1 MAKEDS
7 FLTLKQQI
15 KSGNTGN
22 LYLFFGEEVFV
33 KDMYL
38 EKMKSFVPDGGFADF
53 NYIFLDAKD
62 AVSEKV
68 DDALNSF
75 PMMSEKKLVVI
86 KNSGI
91 FKKATE
97 EVKNFWLERL
107 ADIPDYVLLIF
118 DEQEADKRSV
128 LYKAITKN
136 GLAVEFSYMK
146 DYEVSAWVVREAQ
159 KAGKKISKDAA
170 DYLVAMCDPGIA
182 NVKNELLKLLDY
194 SDSEIYKSD
203 IDKVVSKP
211 LSIVVFDITD
221 GLMQGN
227 GDKVMS
233 IIMQM
238 KENRESAFNVLYLLF
253 SAFDKMLY
261 AKLLLDEGLSYD
273 VVASRLKIAPFIAKK
288 YIDGAKNFS
297 LKFLEDR
304 ICAASDWDFN
314 IKQGKIDEWNALL
327 QYVFECMNK
336 QKEGF

>member
-15 KSGNTGN
+15 KDNNIGN

-38 EKMKSFVPDGGFADF
+38 ERMKSFVPDGGFADF

-62 AVSEKV
+62 AISEKV

-91 FKKATE
+91 FKKASE
-97 EVKNFWLERL
+97 EVKEFWLERL

-128 LYKAITKN
+128 LYKAVTKH
-136 GLAVEFSYMK
+136 GLGVEFSYLK
-146 DYEVSAWVVREAQ
+146 DYEVASWVAREVQ

-170 DYLVAMCDPGIA
+170 EYLVAMCDPGIS
-182 NVKNELLKLLDY
+182 NVKNELQKLIDY
-194 SDSEIYKSD
+194 ADSEIYKSD

-221 GLMQGN
+221 SLMAGN

-238 KENRESAFNVLYLLF
+238 KENRESAFNVLYLLC
-253 SAFDKMLY
+253 SA
-261 AKLLLDEGLSYD
+261 
-273 VVASRLKIAPFIAKK
+273 
-288 YIDGAKNFS
+288 
-297 LKFLEDR
+297 
-304 ICAASDWDFN
+304 
-314 IKQGKIDEWNALL
+314 
-327 QYVFECMNK
+327 
-336 QKEGF
+336 

>member
-15 KSGNTGN
+15 KAGNTGN

-62 AVSEKV
+62 AVSDKV
-68 DDALNSF
+68 DDALDSF
-75 PMMSEKKLVVI
+75 PMMSDKKLVVI

-91 FKKATE
+91 FKKSSE
-97 EVKNFWLERL
+97 EVKDFWLKHL
-107 ADIPDYVLLIF
+107 ADVPDYVLLIF
-118 DEQEADKRSV
+118 DEQEVDKRNA
-128 LYKAITKN
+128 LYKAVTKN

-159 KAGKKISKDAA
+159 KVGKKISKDAA

-182 NVKNELLKLLDY
+182 NVKNELSKLLDY
-194 SDSEIYKSD
+194 CDSEIYKSD

-211 LSIVVFDITD
+211 LSLVVFDITD

-227 GDKVMS
+227 GDKVLS

-238 KENRESAFNVLYLLF
+238 KENKESAFNVLYLLF

-261 AKLLLDEGLSYD
+261 SKLLLDEGLSYD
-273 VVASRLKIAPFIAKK
+273 VVAQRLKLAPFIAKK

-297 LKFLEDR
+297 AEFLEDR
-304 ICAASDWDFN
+304 ICAASECDFN
-314 IKQGKIDEWNALL
+314 IKQGKIDEWTALM
-327 QYVFECMNK
+327 QYIFECLNK
-336 QKEGF
+336 QKKRD

>member
-7 FLTLKQQI
+7 FLKLKQQI
-15 KSGNTGN
+15 KTGDIGN

-38 EKMKSFVPDGGFADF
+38 DKMKSFVPDGGFADF
-53 NYIFLDAKD
+53 NYIFLDGKEAIGT
-62 AVSEKV
+62 KV
-68 DDALNSF
+68 DDAIDSF

-97 EVKNFWLERL
+97 DVKDFWSERL

-118 DEQEADKRSV
+118 DEQEVDKRNA
-128 LYKAITKN
+128 LYKAVDKN
-136 GLAVEFSYMK
+136 GLSVEFSYMK
-146 DYEVSAWVVREAQ
+146 DYEVASWVAREVQ

-194 SDSEIYKSD
+194 SDGEIYKSD

-211 LSIVVFDITD
+211 LSIVVFEITD
-221 GLMQGN
+221 SLMTGN

-233 IIMQM
+233 IILKM
-238 KENRESAFNVLYLLF
+238 KENRESAFNILYLLH

-273 VVASRLKIAPFIAKK
+273 VVASRLKLAPFISKK
-288 YIDGAKNFS
+288 YIEGAKRFS
-297 LKFLEDR
+297 DKFLKDR
-304 ICAASDWDFN
+304 VCAAAEIDLS
-314 IKQGKIDEWNALL
+314 IKQGETDEWTALL
-327 QYVFECMNK
+327 QYVFECINK
-336 QKEGF
+336 NK

>member
-15 KSGNTGN
+15 KDNNIGN

-38 EKMKSFVPDGGFADF
+38 ERMKSFVPDGGFADF

-62 AVSEKV
+62 AISEKV

-91 FKKATE
+91 FKKASE
-97 EVKNFWLERL
+97 EVKEFWLERL

-128 LYKAITKN
+128 LYKAVTKH
-136 GLAVEFSYMK
+136 GLGVEFSYLK
-146 DYEVSAWVVREAQ
+146 DYEVASWVAREVQ

-170 DYLVAMCDPGIA
+170 EYLVAMCDPGIS
-182 NVKNELLKLLDY
+182 NVKNELQKLIDY
-194 SDSEIYKSD
+194 ADSEIYKSD

-221 GLMQGN
+221 SLMAGN

-238 KENRESAFNVLYLLF
+238 KENRESAFNVLYLLC

-261 AKLLLDEGLSYD
+261 CKLLLDEGLSYD
-273 VVASRLKIAPFIAKK
+273 VVSSRLKLAPFIAKK
-288 YIDGAKNFS
+288 YIEGGKRFS
-297 LKFLEDR
+297 AKFLEDR
-304 ICAASDWDFN
+304 ATKAAECDLA
-314 IKQGKIDEWNALL
+314 IKQGEVDEWTALM
-327 QYVFECMNK
+327 QYVFECINEKGM
-336 QKEGF
+336 

>member
-15 KSGNTGN
+15 KSGDTGN

-62 AVSEKV
+62 AVSDKV
-68 DDALNSF
+68 DDALDSF

-91 FKKATE
+91 FKKSGE
-97 EVKNFWLERL
+97 DIKDFWLERI
-107 ADIPDYVLLIF
+107 ADVPDYVLLIF
-118 DEQEADKRSV
+118 DEQEIDKRNA
-128 LYKAITKN
+128 LYKAVTKH

-146 DYEVSAWVVREAQ
+146 DYEVSAWVAREAQ
-159 KAGKKISKDAA
+159 KGGKKISKDAA

-182 NVKNELLKLLDY
+182 NVKNELSKLLDY
-194 SDSEIYKSD
+194 CDDEIYKSD

-227 GDKVMS
+227 GDKVLS

-238 KENRESAFNVLYLLF
+238 KENKESAFNVLYLLF

-261 AKLLLDEGLSYD
+261 SKLLLDEGLSYD
-273 VVASRLKIAPFIAKK
+273 VVASRLKVAPFIAKK
-288 YIDGAKNFS
+288 YIDGAKKFS
-297 LKFLEDR
+297 KEFLEDR
-304 ICAASDWDFN
+304 ICATSECDFN
-314 IKQGKIDEWNALL
+314 IKQGKVDEWTALL
-327 QYVFECMNK
+327 QYIFECLNK
-336 QKEGF
+336 QKKRD

>member
-1 MAKEDS
+1 MCP
-7 FLTLKQQI
+7 
-15 KSGNTGN
+15 N
-22 LYLFFGEEVFV
+22 
-33 KDMYL
+33 
-38 EKMKSFVPDGGFADF
+38 
-53 NYIFLDAKD
+53 
-62 AVSEKV
+62 
-68 DDALNSF
+68 
-75 PMMSEKKLVVI
+75 
-86 KNSGI
+86 
-91 FKKATE
+91 
-97 EVKNFWLERL
+97 
-107 ADIPDYVLLIF
+107 PDYVLLIF

-304 ICAASDWDFN
+304 ICAASDCDFN